1 MQMACGIDYLLFRM
15 CHADS
20 CGNNTFFRC
29 NYLVTNSYAG
39 IICVWGDFS
48 EFISAPQ
55 LQYSYTLTV
64 MP

>member
-1 MQMACGIDYLLFRM
+1 MQMACGIDCLLFHM

-29 NYLVTNSYAG
+29 NYLVTNSYAD
-39 IICVWGDFS
+39 IICVWGEFS

-55 LQYSYTLTV
+55 LQYSYTLIVT
-64 MP
+64 P

>member
-1 MQMACGIDYLLFRM
+1 MQMACDTDYLLFRM

-20 CGNNTFFRC
+20 CWNNTFFRC
-29 NYLVTNSYAG
+29 NNLVTNSYAD

-48 EFISAPQ
+48 KFISAPQ

-64 MP
+64 RP